1 MATIEQITSD
11 PRFAKATPEQRQ
23 RLIARAENAPQSF
36 RDKVLPVA
44 KEAVREATMR
54 SGTMMRDFA
63 TNPVT
68 QAKALPALA
77 GTTAAVLGVPMGAT
91 KGIVAGRQLSN
102 AALRSYGRQ
111 EEIPSGIS
119 QVLEG
124 ALSFAG
130 DLAPI
135 PAMNRKIFGKQVG
148 AAEKAAGIPEF
159 VDSLKRPTGPDT
171 TAKFIDWA
179 RKIKGNPSG
188 ETLKQIKDQID
199 FIYKNR
205 KNVPISDIDEGK
217 LKFLG
222 RWVQDSLN
230 KSAPGRGDA
239 ARSLAQSQAVPNA
252 IRKASKAIPWWVKGS
267 ASILGG
273 DALLRALTGRNEIK

>member
-1 MATIEQITSD
+1 MATIEQITAD
-11 PRFAKATPEQRQ
+11 PRFAKATPEQKQ

-36 RDKVLPVA
+36 KDKILPIA
-44 KEAVREATMR
+44 KEATREAFMQP
-54 SGTMMRDFA
+54 GTMTRDLA

-77 GTTAAVLGVPMGAT
+77 GTAGAVLGKPMGAT
-91 KGIVAGRQLSN
+91 MGTVGGRQLSN
-102 AALRSYGRQ
+102 AALKSYGKQ
-111 EEIPSGIS
+111 EEIPSATS
-119 QVLEG
+119 QVIEG
-124 ALSFAG
+124 ALAFAG
-130 DLAPI
+130 DLGPI
-135 PAMNRKIFGKQVG
+135 PAINRKIFGKQVG

-159 VDSLKRPTGPDT
+159 VDSMKRPTGPDS

-179 RKIKGNPSG
+179 RKIRGNPGG
-188 ETLKQIKDQID
+188 ETLKQIKDEID

-230 KSAPGRGDA
+230 KAAPGRGDA
-239 ARSLAQSQAVPNA
+239 ARSLASSQKVPNMLV
-252 IRKASKAIPWWVKGS
+252 KAAKSVPWWGKAVTG
-267 ASILGG
+267 IVGG
-273 DALLRALTGRNEIK
+273 DALIRALAGSRER